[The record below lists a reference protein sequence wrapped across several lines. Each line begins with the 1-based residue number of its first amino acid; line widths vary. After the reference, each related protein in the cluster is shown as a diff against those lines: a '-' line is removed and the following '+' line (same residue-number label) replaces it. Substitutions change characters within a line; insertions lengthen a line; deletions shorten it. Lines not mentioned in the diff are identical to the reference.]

1 MKTMKEG
8 NLIKLLTALSIIG
21 AFDFVVYSL
30 VFIEIPEGNR
40 EIFIHLMGI
49 IEGCF
54 VTSLVGYYYTRS
66 SKAEDKGDTELGQK

>member
-1 MKTMKEG
+1 MKLMKEG
-8 NLIKLLTALSIIG
+8 NFIKLLTAFSIIA
-21 AFDFVVYSL
+21 AFDFVVFAL

-54 VTSLVGYYYTRS
+54 VTSLVGYYWTKS
-66 SKAEDKGDTELGQK
+66 HDDKKELPQ